1 MFLLRIKN
9 TPEFTVII
17 IGVIL
22 TLLVVVMGLLD
33 SPRFDSYLD
42 LARSEPA
49 LSYAQPVPEVDK
61 IDINSADADEL
72 TQLYGVGKA
81 KAQAIV
87 DYRYKNG
94 GFLSVEELVQVKGI
108 SQNILKKNIN
118 LITVGPYT
126 EDAYEFQ
133 SD

>member
-1 MFLLRIKN
+1 M
-9 TPEFTVII
+9 
-17 IGVIL
+17 

-33 SPRFDSYLD
+33 SPRFDGYLD

-49 LSYAQPVPEVDK
+49 LSYAQPVPEVGK

-72 TQLYGVGKA
+72 TQLYGVGKS

>member
-9 TPEFTVII
+9 TPELAVII
-17 IGVIL
+17 SGVIL

-33 SPRFDSYLD
+33 SPRFDGYLD

-49 LSYAQPVPEVDK
+49 LSYAQPVPEVGK